1 MTAVEDV
8 PISAGG
14 NPIGFGSMKRVED
27 QRFVRGQGNYVDDV
41 NLPGM
46 LHSAILR
53 SPYAH
58 ARIKSIDTSAAEALP
73 GVHAVI
79 TGAIPSVDTTVARFF
94 GGTGLLIAV
103 SVAFDLV
110 QKIDSHLVMRN
121 YKGLLET

>member
-1 MTAVEDV
+1 MTTVEEA
-8 PISAGG
+8 PTSAAG

-79 TGAIPSVDTTVARFF
+79 T
-94 GGTGLLIAV
+94 
-103 SVAFDLV
+103 AFDIV
-110 QKIDSHLVMRN
+110 RRWS
-121 YKGLLET
+121 

>member
-14 NPIGFGSMKRVED
+14 NPIGFGNMKRVED

-53 SPYAH
+53 SPFAH

-73 GVHAVI
+73 GVVAVI
-79 TGAIPSVDTTVARFF
+79 TGKVLELS
-94 GGTGLLIAV
+94 LIH
-103 SVAFDLV
+103 
-110 QKIDSHLVMRN
+110 I
-121 YKGLLET
+121 